1 MALLQNVTKPHDIF
15 DDLES
20 LYWVLLYVA
29 RQHFTFQGKILPD
42 FFDEHRHDQDT
53 AVGPVS
59 KGGSK
64 KYQWLESPTLSFNC
78 NELQDA
84 LSLYRTYF
92 STYTELVA
100 EAQGSDDKKN
110 ELAQLRGDP
119 QKTINTLLS
128 YFNDALEDRR
138 ASWDNCRAHSAPR
151 KHKGTRAED
160 KAFFESKEAATW
172 NGLWPGSY
180 GYRPMPVGF
189 GDDQAEGFTSET
201 DSEDVGET
209 FSGEADEDEATQN
222 KLTIISEDDEDETN
236 SD

>member
-1 MALLQNVTKPHDIF
+1 MALLQDVTKPHDIF

-29 RQHFTFQGKILPD
+29 RQRFTFQGEIDAD
-42 FFDEHRHDQDT
+42 FFDEYRHAQN
-53 AVGPVS
+53 AIVGPVS
-59 KGGSK
+59 KGGVK
-64 KYQWLESPTLSFNC
+64 KNRWLDSPTLSFNC
-78 NELQDA
+78 NELQGA
-84 LSLYRTYF
+84 LMLYRTYF
-92 STYTELVA
+92 NTYTVLFTDA
-100 EAQGSDDKKN
+100 KNSDDKKN
-110 ELAQLRGDP
+110 ELAQLRSDP
-119 QKTINTLLS
+119 QKAINTLLS
-128 YFNDALEDRR
+128 YFNDALEDPH
-138 ASWDNCRAHSAPR
+138 ASWDNSRAHGIPC

-172 NGLWPGSY
+172 NGFWPGSY